1 MQKSVNTLVVA
12 RKVLLLYFLFRSLHS
27 TVRYELGGA
36 HYVQHSRTNQ
46 STACGASGC
55 VRN

>member
-1 MQKSVNTLVVA
+1 MQKPVDTLVVA

-36 HYVQHSRTNQ
+36 HHVQHSRTNQ